1 MGDIAP
7 TSTAKSSTRAS
18 RFLWVTNGRTAVSI
32 SATPVPPYAKRQ
44 AVYKTALPFW
54 NCSASYAHIFQGV
67 YQSPLQRVTLSTR
80 GIEPLWLR
88 TVLHL
93 RARRTRTSDVS
104 PSAGQKMPA
113 FFEGLVIPFDT
124 ALSDTLLP
132 FNKQFFRYRRVH
144 QTFRRPRLRRFL
156 PLIIALNQP
165 TKNGL
170 PVFHVGG
177 MLLSVRHTQC
187 AAFDC
192 KKFDAPHSRL
202 AQGDIL
208 SLAAKRLKPD
218 LRANATHGSSAA
230 CLQAC
235 SAVTDGRF
243 RLPPK
248 KKDSARPRFSGALQS
263 FSIGYAFLFAASTVC
278 FSSTEVVTAPTPP
291 GTGVNCST
299 TSPAAG

>member
-1 MGDIAP
+1 M
-7 TSTAKSSTRAS
+7 
-18 RFLWVTNGRTAVSI
+18 
-32 SATPVPPYAKRQ
+32 
-44 AVYKTALPFW
+44 
-54 NCSASYAHIFQGV
+54 
-67 YQSPLQRVTLSTR
+67 
-80 GIEPLWLR
+80 
-88 TVLHL
+88 
-93 RARRTRTSDVS
+93 
-104 PSAGQKMPA
+104 
-113 FFEGLVIPFDT
+113 IPFDT

-132 FNKQFFRYRRVH
+132 FNKQFFHYRRVH

-177 MLLSVRHTQC
+177 MLLSVHHTQC
-187 AAFDC
+187 ASFDC

-248 KKDSARPRFSGALQS
+248 KTPQGPGFPELCRAFPLVMLFSLPRLRCASAARRW
-263 FSIGYAFLFAASTVC
+263 
-278 FSSTEVVTAPTPP
+278 
-291 GTGVNCST
+291 
-299 TSPAAG
+299 